1 MKLVPQLF
9 PRVST
14 VNAGPFLVFEVFL
27 SSSRCPV
34 DRLPAFRKASLV
46 AGLQCLLLYN
56 KFEWNITNRL
66 SLFR

>member
-1 MKLVPQLF
+1 
-9 PRVST
+9 